1 MKAIMNFKDLKN
13 TQELQ
18 TFLEGTQAIVY
29 SVPGDKSAR
38 YTFIQTTLKQ
48 FHYRALKK
56 AQKGIV
62 IRFLLQVTGYSRQ
75 QLTRLIQQYLEAGIV
90 QQRTVN
96 RPAGF
101 RQKYNTEDI
110 TLLSKMDERYDT
122 PSGAVIKKFCE
133 RACTLFGQT
142 EYENIAKIS
151 VSHLYNIRNSSAYQ
165 KQRRIFEKT
174 KSRQISI
181 GERRKPN
188 AEGKPGYIR
197 VDTVHQGDQDGV
209 KGVYHINAVDE
220 VTQYE
225 IVLSCSRISEQ
236 FLIPILA
243 EMLESFPFDIKGFHA
258 DNGSEYINHQVVK
271 LLNKLHIELTK
282 SRSRHSND
290 NALAES
296 KNASVIRKTFGYSHI
311 EQHWADELNT
321 FNREHLNPFINYH
334 RPCYFPTIITDE
346 KGKQRKK
353 YHYDKMMTP
362 YEKLKSLDHAKEYLK
377 EPLSFEQLD
386 KIVYGISDN
395 EAADKM
401 NLAKKQLFKQIN
413 EQKKA

>member
-1 MKAIMNFKDLKN
+1 MKAIMNFKNLKN

-18 TFLEGTQAIVY
+18 NFLEGTQAIAY
-29 SVPGDKSAR
+29 SVPGDKADR
-38 YTFIQTTLKQ
+38 YSFIQTTLKQ

-56 AQKGIV
+56 PQKGIV
-62 IRFLLQVTGYSRQ
+62 IRFLLQMTGYSRQ
-75 QLTRLIQQYLEAGIV
+75 QLTRLIQQYIQAGIV
-90 QQRTVN
+90 QPGVAN
-96 RPAGF
+96 KVAGF
-101 RQKYNTEDI
+101 KQKYSDEDI
-110 TLLSKMDERYDT
+110 ILLTKMDERYDT

-142 EYENIAKIS
+142 EYENIAQIS
-151 VSHLYNIRNSSAYQ
+151 VSHLYNIRKSSAYQ
-165 KQRRIFEKT
+165 KQRRTFEKT
-174 KSRQISI
+174 QSRQVSI
-181 GERRKPN
+181 GERRQPN
-188 AEGKPGYIR
+188 TEGKPGYIR

-220 VTQYE
+220 ITQYE

-236 FLIPILA
+236 FLIPILT

-311 EQHWADELNT
+311 EQHWADELNR

-334 RPCYFPTIITDE
+334 RPCYFPTIIIDD

-353 YHYDKMMTP
+353 YYYDKIDDA
-362 YEKLKSLDHAKEYLK
+362 L
-377 EPLSFEQLD
+377 
-386 KIVYGISDN
+386 
-395 EAADKM
+395 
-401 NLAKKQLFKQIN
+401 
-413 EQKKA
+413 